1 MPGRDHFATTHWS
14 VVQAAITGGPSPQS
28 RDALAAL
35 CEAYWYPLYGYLRS
49 RGASRENAQDM
60 TQAFFAGVLE
70 KNGLRNADRTKGRF
84 RAFLLAALKNFSAN
98 EYDKA
103 SAKKR
108 GGGVAPLSME
118 FDTAEGRLHLEP
130 PANETPEKS
139 FDRRWALTLL
149 DRVLVR
155 LRTEMYASGKDAQ
168 FKALSPC
175 IGGER
180 GRGYAEISV
189 ELNMSETAVKVAVHR
204 LRRRYR
210 DLLRE
215 EISHTV
221 SDPQEIDDELRH
233 LWAAVSR

>member
-1 MPGRDHFATTHWS
+1 MAGRDHFATTHWS
-14 VVQAAITGGPSPQS
+14 VVQAAIVAGPSPES

-35 CEAYWYPLYGYLRS
+35 CEVYWYPLYGFLRS
-49 RGASRENAQDM
+49 RGASREDAQDM

-84 RAFLLAALKNFSAN
+84 RAFLLTALKNFAAN
-98 EYDKA
+98 AYDKA

-118 FDTAEGRLHLEP
+118 FDTAEGRLQLEP
-130 PANETPEKS
+130 PTTETPEKL

-155 LRTEMYASGKDAQ
+155 IRTEMCAAGKQAQ
-168 FKALSPC
+168 FNALSTYLA
-175 IGGER
+175 GDR
-180 GRGYAEISV
+180 ARSYAETAA
-189 ELNMSETAVKVAVHR
+189 ELSMSEAAVKVAVHR

-210 DLLRE
+210 DVLRE

-221 SDPQEIDDELRH
+221 SAPEDIDDELRH
-233 LWAAVSR
+233 LWSAVSR

>member
-1 MPGRDHFATTHWS
+1 MPRNHFATTHWS
-14 VVQAAITGGPSPQS
+14 LVQAAIAAGPSPES
-28 RDALAAL
+28 RDALSAL

-60 TQAFFAGVLE
+60 TQAFFARVLE
-70 KNGLRNADRTKGRF
+70 KNGLRSADPAKGRF
-84 RAFLLAALKNFSAN
+84 RGFLLGALKNFAAN

-108 GGGVAPLSME
+108 GGGVALLAME
-118 FDTAEGRLHLEP
+118 FDTAEGRFQLERTTSD
-130 PANETPEKS
+130 TPEKS

-149 DRVLVR
+149 GRVL
-155 LRTEMYASGKDAQ
+155 LRIKNEMHAAGKDAQ
-168 FKALSPC
+168 FGALSTYLA
-175 IGGER
+175 GER
-180 GRGYAEISV
+180 GRSYADTAA
-189 ELNMSETAVKVAVHR
+189 ELMMSEAAVKVAVHR

-221 SDPQEIDDELRH
+221 SSVEEIDDELRY

>member
-1 MPGRDHFATTHWS
+1 MLRNHFATTHWS
-14 VVQAAITGGPSPQS
+14 VVQAAIAAGPSPES
-28 RDALAAL
+28 RDALSAL

-60 TQAFFAGVLE
+60 TQAFFARVLE
-70 KNGLRNADRTKGRF
+70 KNGLRSADPAKGRF
-84 RAFLLAALKNFSAN
+84 RGFLLGALKNFAAN

-108 GGGVAPLSME
+108 GGGVAPLAME
-118 FDTAEGRLHLEP
+118 FDTAEGRLQLERTTSD
-130 PANETPEKS
+130 TPEKL

-149 DRVLVR
+149 GRVL
-155 LRTEMYASGKDAQ
+155 LRIKDEMHAAGKEAQ
-168 FKALSPC
+168 FGALSTYLAGK
-175 IGGER
+175 GGR
-180 GRGYAEISV
+180 SYADTAA
-189 ELNMSETAVKVAVHR
+189 ELGMSEAAVKVAVHR

-210 DLLRE
+210 DLLRD

-221 SDPQEIDDELRH
+221 SSVEEIDDELRY